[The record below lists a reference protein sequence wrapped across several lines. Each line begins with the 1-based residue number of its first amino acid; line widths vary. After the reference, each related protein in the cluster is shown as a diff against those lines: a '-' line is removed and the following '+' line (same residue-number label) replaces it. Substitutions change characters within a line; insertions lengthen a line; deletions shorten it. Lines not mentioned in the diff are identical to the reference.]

1 MLRTTLL
8 VSLSLFVIPACH
20 KKDEPTG
27 ASPSASPTEPGAAP
41 AKLAYQKLGSLP
53 LEAEIPSDANVD
65 DSTKSAGFPS
75 VTVYA
80 QPTTFIFG
88 PGDMSDVKPTIEET
102 KDRVAKEVD
111 AFKGFTREDKT
122 ADGWILEGAGESMID
137 KKPLYTVSVRRTIAG
152 VPYDCGTNADTKD
165 EIARAEKLCQS
176 LRAAK

>member
-27 ASPSASPTEPGAAP
+27 AAPAAAPTEPAAP

-122 ADGWILEGAGESMID
+122 ADGWILEGAGESMVD